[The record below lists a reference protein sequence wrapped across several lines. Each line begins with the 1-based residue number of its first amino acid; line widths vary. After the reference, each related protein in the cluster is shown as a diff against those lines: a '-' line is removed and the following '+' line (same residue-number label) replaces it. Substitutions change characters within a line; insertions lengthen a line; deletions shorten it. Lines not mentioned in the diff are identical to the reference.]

1 MEKYFSVVKIDVVE
15 QVDLTMIYLTEM
27 LNIGGE
33 QEQRRFEC

>member
-1 MEKYFSVVKIDVVE
+1 MEKYFSVVKIGVVE